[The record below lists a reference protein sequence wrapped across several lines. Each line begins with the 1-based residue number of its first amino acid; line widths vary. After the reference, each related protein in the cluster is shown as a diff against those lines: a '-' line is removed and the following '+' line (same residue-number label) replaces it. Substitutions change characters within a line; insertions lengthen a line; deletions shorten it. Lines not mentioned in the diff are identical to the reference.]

1 MLRPHYNLNLPFK
14 FVPWVAPDDARLEH
28 VNPTHEVDI
37 TLDDLRLYNPELIEF
52 LSGLDMEVSH
62 LRLFRSRPWA
72 RYSIHIDL
80 SPDDYTDTEYARAAD
95 QIVKINFI
103 FNSHGTR
110 MQWFQQAQGQRPQ
123 RNNNS
128 GFSFYSFDPKTCA
141 RVYDTVCDRDC
152 LIHAGRIHTAF
163 NTANND
169 QDRMCYS
176 LFLVSAQ
183 GELNW
188 DRAVEVLTPWLD

>member
-1 MLRPHYNLNLPFK
+1 MNRPHYNLNLPTEFR
-14 FVPWVAPDDARLEH
+14 PWVDEEDPRLEH
-28 VNPTHEVDI
+28 PNPTHEVDI
-37 TLDDLRLYNPELIEF
+37 TLEELQTHNAELVEF
-52 LSGLDMEVSH
+52 LAESGLTVSH

-95 QIVKINFI
+95 QIVKLNFI

-110 MQWFQQAQGQRPQ
+110 MQWFEPDPGHGPQ

-128 GFSFYSFDPKTCA
+128 GFSFYSFDPTVCTL
-141 RVYDTVCDRDC
+141 VYDTLCDRDC

-163 NTANND
+163 NTEN
-169 QDRMCYS
+169 QGQSRMCYS
-176 LFLVSAQ
+176 LFLTN
-183 GELNW
+183 GTDTLNW
-188 DRAVEVLTPWLD
+188 AQAVQVLTPWLD